1 MKTIFWLI
9 IAAGLDSAALAQA
22 LPPPPP
28 VLAPHAA
35 PPERA
40 MLAWIPGEVRCDGEV
55 VSAAMMRRPLVTLAW
70 PYQNQPTSVGYR
82 FRIDETGRPLSI
94 KLRDSAHVPQG
105 DDIAPSLA
113 AARFDPGAA
122 RADCEI
128 TYAQRRTSLETAPL
142 EDLMSYSLNRIAGDL
157 PKAGWD
163 RIKPVGTTCLDA
175 PRPQPLTQVF
185 PDFNKVAS
193 TPGVK
198 DWSMVA
204 YNQDADGSPTNV
216 RIDHGTRNAA
226 LDAAA
231 IKAMKAS
238 RYSGGART
246 GCRYPYWRAP
256 GRMAAPPTPDPET
269 LRPAGSTCPINGDW
283 ATPPALVYPD
293 AYRRRSIEGVAIVA
307 FDVASWGEAGN
318 FRVLAS
324 EPSEAFGQ
332 QAMTMLRAAK
342 KAPSQMGQVGCIE
355 RISFVMAPADTEV
368 PDGPP
373 PAQSVQ

>member
-1 MKTIFWLI
+1 MRTIFWLI
-9 IAAGLDSAALAQA
+9 VAAGTASAALAQN
-22 LPPPPP
+22 PPPPP
-28 VLAPHAA
+28 VFAPHAA
-35 PPERA
+35 PSERA
-40 MLAWIPGEVRCDGEV
+40 MLAWMPGEVRCGGEAI
-55 VSAAMMRRPLVTLAW
+55 SATMMRRPLVTLAW
-70 PYQNQPTSVGYR
+70 PYQNQPASVGYR

-94 KLRDSAHVPQG
+94 KRSDSVHIPQT

-113 AARFDPGAA
+113 AARFDRGAA

-128 TYAQRRTSLETAPL
+128 TYAQRRTSLETAPI
-142 EDLMSYSLNRIAGDL
+142 EDLISYSLNPIAGDL

-193 TPGVK
+193 TPGVR

-204 YNQDADGSPTNV
+204 YDQDTDGKPTNV

-226 LDAAA
+226 LNTASVEA
-231 IKAMKAS
+231 IKDS
-238 RYSGGART
+238 TYSGGARI

-269 LRPAGSTCPINGDW
+269 LRPAGSTCPTNGDW
-283 ATPPALVYPD
+283 ATRPALVYPE
-293 AYRRRSIEGVAIVA
+293 AYRRRSIEGVAIIA
-307 FDVASWGEAGN
+307 FDVASWGETGN

-332 QAMTMLRAAK
+332 QAISMIRAAK

-355 RISFVMAPADTEV
+355 RLRFVMAQADTEV
-368 PDGPP
+368 PNGPP
-373 PAQSVQ
+373 PVLTVP